1 MIIEIEGVDGVGK
14 TTCIDLIKS
23 LLDEKNIKHLITREA
38 GNPFLPICK
47 TLRELA
53 LDPQHALSKE
63 SMECLFLA
71 QRIEN
76 AKWYKSLEPETLVI
90 SDRG

>member
-1 MIIEIEGVDGVGK
+1 MLQK
-14 TTCIDLIKS
+14 
-23 LLDEKNIKHLITREA
+23 LLEEYMPEMPLQITREA
-38 GNPFLPICK
+38 GNHHVPVCGI
-47 TLRELA
+47 LRKLA
-53 LDPQHALSKE
+53 LEPQHGLSKE

-76 AKWYKSLEPETLVI
+76 AKWFESLDKESIVI